1 MKKHLN
7 FIGLAL
13 IVALL
18 HLASCQKKVCTEDL
32 GELPEY
38 SIPEVKDTLIQQ
50 RRIYFAGERKL
61 FESLESGRLKKV
73 RKVVYRNVAQLPF
86 SESGVIKLYL
96 EVNQAGLVTYVET
109 LPETTITNSNSL
121 KKAVKAVFGY
131 KYEPD
136 YKTPV
141 EAVVLTVKFDLTGLY

>member
-121 KKAVKAVFGY
+121 KKLLK
-131 KYEPD
+131 
-136 YKTPV
+136 
-141 EAVVLTVKFDLTGLY
+141 LYLGINMNPTTKRQLKRWF

>member
-61 FESLESGRLKKV
+61 FESLESGRLKK
-73 RKVVYRNVAQLPF
+73 
-86 SESGVIKLYL
+86 
-96 EVNQAGLVTYVET
+96 
-109 LPETTITNSNSL
+109 
-121 KKAVKAVFGY
+121 KKSCI
-131 KYEPD
+131 
-136 YKTPV
+136 
-141 EAVVLTVKFDLTGLY
+141 

>member
-1 MKKHLN
+1 M
-7 FIGLAL
+7 IA
-13 IVALL
+13 ALL

-38 SIPEVKDTLIQQ
+38 RIPEVKDTLIQQ
-50 RRIYFAGERKL
+50 RRIYFAGKRKL
-61 FESLESGRLKKV
+61 FESAESVKLKKG
-73 RKVVYRNVAQLPF
+73 RKVIYRNIAQLPF
-86 SESGVIKLYL
+86 TESGVIKLYL

-121 KKAVKAVFGY
+121 KKAVKAAFGY

-141 EAVVLTVKFDLTGLY
+141 EAGVLTVTFDLTGLF